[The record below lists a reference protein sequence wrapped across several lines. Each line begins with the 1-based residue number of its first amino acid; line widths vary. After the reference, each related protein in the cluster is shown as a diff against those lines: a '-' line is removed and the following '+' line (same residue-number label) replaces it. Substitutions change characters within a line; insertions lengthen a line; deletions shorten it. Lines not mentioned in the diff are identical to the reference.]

1 MGKIKNKEKLNFKKI
16 KPADKGL
23 YESYFFS
30 EKERGCE
37 VTFANLYMWGEQNIA
52 EYDGNL
58 LLFSKF
64 GERYLYPYPLGA
76 GDKKKAID
84 AIILDARER
93 GVPLYISGIGKTA
106 KKTIEELYPDKFRFD
121 TREGSYDYVYSRDDL
136 ADLPGKK
143 YHQKRT
149 HINRFLEDFPN
160 YCLLPIAK
168 DNLHMVRNMAAEWYN
183 DRLLESPESDFDMEM
198 TALDRALSSYSA
210 LSFEGLILLD
220 GERVLAFTIASRMSN
235 DTFDVHFE
243 KALSVARGAYPMIN
257 SSFAKYI
264 REKYPEIRFLD
275 REEDMGIE
283 GLRKAKRSYHPH
295 HMVEKWRAALLENEI

>member
-1 MGKIKNKEKLNFKKI
+1 MLDAKRKIKLEFKPILLSDKARYEKL
-16 KPADKGL
+16 L
-23 YESYFFS
+23 FS
-30 EKERGCE
+30 ESERGCE
-37 VTFANLYMWGEQNIA
+37 FTFANVYMWGEQNIT
-52 EYDGNL
+52 EYEGNL

-64 GERYLYPYPLGA
+64 GERYLYPYPLGD
-76 GDKKKAID
+76 GDKRKVLD
-84 AIILDARER
+84 AIIADAAER
-93 GVPLYISGIGKTA
+93 GIPCYISGVGKTA
-106 KKTIEELYPDKFRFD
+106 KKTIEELYPERFRFD
-121 TREGSYDYVYSRDDL
+121 TREGSFDYVYSIDDL

-160 YCLLPIAK
+160 YRLLPITE
-168 DNLHMVRNMAAEWYN
+168 DNIYKVRDMAEKWYK

-198 TALDRALSSYSA
+198 AALDRALSSYGK
-210 LSFEGLILLD
+210 LSFEGLMLLD
-220 GERVLAFTIASRMSN
+220 GDRVLAFTIASRMSN

-243 KALSVARGAYPMIN
+243 KALSAARGAYPMIN

-264 REKYPEIRFLD
+264 REKYPEIRYLD

-295 HMVEKWRAALLENEI
+295 HMVEKWRASLIEKI